1 MSLYMI
7 KGLIQQYDIKLYIP
21 NIGALKYIKQL
32 LAVLKEK
39 IYIKAIIVGNFI
51 PHFEQRTDHQIENQ

>member
-7 KGLIQQYDIKLYIP
+7 KGLIHQYDIKLYIP

-32 LAVLKEK
+32 LAVIKEK
-39 IYIKAIIVGNFI
+39 NI
-51 PHFEQRTDHQIENQ
+51 HQSNNSRELHTPL